1 MEWLDPALQPYE
13 AIIHEYGVENLDDLY
28 LLDKTDVDELL
39 AKITEAGAKPLQ
51 VKKAR
56 AAFLGQSTL
65 KRRSS
70 KIECTGLVWENGK
83 AFALFL
89 SHFKQEAAGDAR
101 MLKELTEET
110 LSAPVFL
117 DSDDLV
123 GLKRLIKNV
132 EDSDVLVLLQTTNIF
147 SRPWCVVEA
156 YTAILNKVPM
166 ICVNVMGA
174 FPYNF
179 ADAEGFLAS
188 LESELSAEARDLVV
202 AELGVPI
209 EQVAYVLSTTIPKV
223 ISKPYNP
230 SAGRHVFKA
239 QISEILEA
247 ASAARQAAQPGV
259 DLADFGSW
267 KAARSRGPKR
277 KGKELRQNFPHFSNM
292 RYRIDSTSEE

>member
-1 MEWLDPALQPYE
+1 MALVGMDWLDPALQPYG

-56 AAFLGQSTL
+56 TAFLGQSTL

-123 GLKRLIKNV
+123 DLKRLIKNV

-147 SRPWCVVEA
+147 
-156 YTAILNKVPM
+156 
-166 ICVNVMGA
+166 
-174 FPYNF
+174 
-179 ADAEGFLAS
+179 
-188 LESELSAEARDLVV
+188 
-202 AELGVPI
+202 
-209 EQVAYVLSTTIPKV
+209 
-223 ISKPYNP
+223 
-230 SAGRHVFKA
+230 
-239 QISEILEA
+239 
-247 ASAARQAAQPGV
+247 
-259 DLADFGSW
+259 W
-267 KAARSRGPKR
+267 KKR
-277 KGKELRQNFPHFSNM
+277 
-292 RYRIDSTSEE
+292 